1 MEKIKRALELAYA
14 AAVASFGVI
23 ALVRWTTDGPVLELA
38 AWAPA
43 VGTLAMISGQM
54 DLLVAIESGKMV
66 NLRARILD
74 FIHWIL
80 LIGVNIGAW
89 LIGAT
94 DLSWFALK
102 IILVAIIGWQIGVGL
117 VRRSHLNIEEQTGGL
132 TAVVFA
138 VISGLGSGYARA
150 LDASSFGW
158 GWTMETATAIL
169 ATMIVLYWMKAD
181 LGTMRKN
188 PFGYPRSVFHKA
200 MVSNALVLWFWFHV
214 IATSPEKAS
223 NAWLIHLG
231 LTINILVGNTAYL
244 CYYGAYEY
252 YRMANKIRTA

>member
-1 MEKIKRALELAYA
+1 MNTVKRTLELAYA
-14 AAVASFGVI
+14 AALCWFGMI
-23 ALVRWTTDGPVLELA
+23 AFIRWATNGPVLELA

-43 VGTLAMISGQM
+43 VGMFAVISGQM
-54 DLLVAIESGKMV
+54 DLLAAIEAGKKI
-66 NLRARILD
+66 NLKARVLD

-94 DLSWFALK
+94 DLSWFTLK

-117 VRRSHLNIEEQTGGL
+117 VRRSRLNIEEQTGGL
-132 TAVVFA
+132 TAIIFA
-138 VISGLGSGYARA
+138 VIIGLGSGYARA
-150 LDASSFGW
+150 LDAESFGW
-158 GWTMETATAIL
+158 GWIIETATAIL
-169 ATMIVLYWMKAD
+169 ATLIVLYWMRAD

-200 MVSNALVLWFWFHV
+200 MISNALVLWFWAHV
-214 IATSPEKAS
+214 MVTSAEQAPH
-223 NAWLIHLG
+223 AWLAHLG
-231 LTINILVGNTAYL
+231 LTFNVLVGNAAYL

-252 YRMANKIRTA
+252 YRMVNKVRLA